1 MGELFTS
8 FTPITPIKKMEFQV
22 SDNTARELGGES
34 SLSFKDI
41 LQESIEELA
50 AAEEAA
56 AEDSINLALG
66 NADDLAQIQINS
78 LKAQAALQ
86 TTVQLTSRVINA
98 YKEIM
103 QMQI

>member
-1 MGELFTS
+1 MADVFI
-8 FTPITPIKKMEFQV
+8 TPIAPIKKMEFSA
-22 SDNTARELGGES
+22 SDNIASPVSGGAS
-34 SLSFKDI
+34 PSFKDI
-41 LQESIEELA
+41 LNETIEEYIS
-50 AAEEAA
+50 AEKAA
-56 AEDSINLALG
+56 AEDSVNLALG
-66 NADDLAQIQINS
+66 DADDLAQIQINS

>member
-1 MGELFTS
+1 MGAVFST
-8 FTPITPIKKMEFQV
+8 ITPIKRMEF
-22 SDNTARELGGES
+22 SENIAGKEPINSEG
-34 SLSFKDI
+34 SLPFQSI
-41 LQESIEELA
+41 LNDSLKQLA
-50 AAEEAA
+50 SAEEAA
-56 AEDSINLALG
+56 AQDSINLALG

-86 TTVQLTSRVINA
+86 TTVQLTSRAINA